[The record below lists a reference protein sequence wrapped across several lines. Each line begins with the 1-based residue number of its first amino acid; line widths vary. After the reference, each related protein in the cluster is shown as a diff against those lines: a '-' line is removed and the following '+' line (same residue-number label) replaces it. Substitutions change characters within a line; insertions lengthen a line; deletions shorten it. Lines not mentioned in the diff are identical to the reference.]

1 MSAQVEALRRLL
13 EREAAQLVRRLTGF
27 TEARYAAAAPP
38 FGSRAEVVRHLAGLL
53 AEAGQGVEQAGS
65 DDQPAWRALP
75 DLPALSLAD
84 AVAVTAHD
92 LVTALELPGPAVW
105 TPAGRRSPAEVC
117 AGMLAEVVLHRRDID
132 GSRPGSETAGAVLE
146 VLAPAS
152 PRSPAAVL
160 AVAAERCP
168 AYRPWRSG

>member
-13 EREAAQLVRRLTGF
+13 EREAALLVRRLTGL

-38 FGSRAEVVRHLAGLL
+38 FGSRSEVVRHLAGLL
-53 AEAGQGVEQAGS
+53 AEAGQGIEQAGS
-65 DDQPAWRALP
+65 EDEPTWRALP

-84 AVAVTAHD
+84 AVAVTAYD
-92 LVTALELPGPAVW
+92 LVTALESPGSSVW
-105 TPAGRRSPAEVC
+105 TVGGRRPPAELC
-117 AGMLAEVVLHRRDID
+117 ADMLAEVVLHRRDID
-132 GSRPGSETAGAVLE
+132 GSRPGPETADAVLE

-168 AYRPWRSG
+168 AYRSWRSG

>member
-1 MSAQVEALRRLL
+1 VSAQVEALRRLL

-53 AEAGQGVEQAGS
+53 AQAGS